1 MTHTDDDLKR
11 MREIA
16 TDMRAEDLARAL
28 RHALAGEP
36 HWRFEARVLLEMID
50 AGFVEEKVDAA

>member
-16 TDMRAEDLARAL
+16 ADMRSGDLVRAL

-50 AGFVEEKVDAA
+50 AGIIEENQRAA